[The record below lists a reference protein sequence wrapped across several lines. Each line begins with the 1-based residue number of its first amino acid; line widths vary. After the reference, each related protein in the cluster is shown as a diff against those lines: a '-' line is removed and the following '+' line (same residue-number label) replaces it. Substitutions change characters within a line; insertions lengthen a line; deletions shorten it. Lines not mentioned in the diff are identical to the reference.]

1 MTYRIGVLA
10 LSAGANGQDVR
21 RIELRVQ
28 RVSLTRVNHEQDLV
42 VALLL
47 EHLFE
52 AVSNVLGG
60 DLFVVLELQELVA
73 AVASHVDQNVAAAVR
88 EQSLGARD

>member
-1 MTYRIGVLA
+1 MTYRVRVLA

-28 RVSLTRVNHEQDLV
+28 RVGLTRVNHEQDLV

-60 DLFVVLELQELVA
+60 DLFVVLELQKLVA
-73 AVASHVDQNVAAAVR
+73 AVSGHVDQNVAAAVR
-88 EQSLGARD
+88 EQTFGARY